1 MIEINEGDA
10 DHPKIALD
18 ASGNALVVW
27 GQSEDSRF
35 SRTGRSN
42 IWTNRYTPGNGWAT
56 AKLNDAN
63 NARLTVGA
71 EIAMNAIGNA
81 MAVWFQSNG
90 RQSNIWANRY
100 TPGIGW
106 GTPELIETDNVGDA
120 MHPKIAM
127 DADGNTLA
135 VWRRSVDGR
144 FSIRTNRYI
153 PGRGWSK
160 AAALNEYGNTGVD
173 DHPQIAMNAS
183 GNAIAVW
190 QHSDGTR
197 QKVWFAS
204 YR

>member
-27 GQSEDSRF
+27 GQSEYSRF

-56 AKLNDAN
+56 AKLIDAN

-71 EIAMNAIGNA
+71 EIAMNASGNA

-127 DADGNTLA
+127 DADGNVLA

-144 FSIRTNRYI
+144 FSTRTNRYI
-153 PGRGWSK
+153 PGSGWSK

-183 GNAIAVW
+183 GNAVAVW